1 MSDIM
6 IRNYIRAVIAES
18 SSNIR
23 RLNSL
28 SKKVT
33 RDIMTLIK
41 TSDLSR
47 DSDVNLGT
55 YNWAAS
61 IDTAQNPD
69 EEFEEPEYY
78 IPLILETWRKKGIK
92 PKFHVSEQGYGKVG
106 KHSDFIDIL
115 PDYLLEIPEKYG
127 DKIDVMIEAKM
138 KELSVHDLYEKYPE
152 CDCRIKN

>member
-6 IRNYIRAVIAES
+6 IRKYIRAVIAES

-47 DSDVNLGT
+47 DSKVDLGT

-69 EEFEEPEYY
+69 EE
-78 IPLILETWRKKGIK
+78 
-92 PKFHVSEQGYGKVG
+92 
-106 KHSDFIDIL
+106 
-115 PDYLLEIPEKYG
+115 
-127 DKIDVMIEAKM
+127 
-138 KELSVHDLYEKYPE
+138 
-152 CDCRIKN
+152 